1 MADTTWG
8 VKVSEDLKEKIAK
21 ALQDSDMSGKEFIEA
36 LLQTY
41 EIQKIKESQPH
52 IKADFDELQM
62 LTSRM
67 NGIYANMAERIE
79 SLSKAKDLEF
89 QLQTDTKNNVLKI
102 YNTKNKEL
110 EEQINQLVEEKDRL
124 TKLNEESLKRITE
137 IEETTATNRTLVAE
151 YKEKNDLLTGM
162 LAEYK
167 PYKEKIENLKGE
179 LEQERQAKRTAEEKL
194 QDCLKEA
201 ASLKTTL
208 EDAKIRCVSDLERV
222 QEKADIE
229 KMKELLQVKADYQEK
244 HEQVVATA
252 QAAIGKLQEESSA
265 KIKSLLDRI
274 DHLQTPA
281 KQKSHPVK

>member
-1 MADTTWG
+1 M
-8 VKVSEDLKEKIAK
+8 
-21 ALQDSDMSGKEFIEA
+21 
-36 LLQTY
+36 
-41 EIQKIKESQPH
+41 
-52 IKADFDELQM
+52 
-62 LTSRM
+62 
-67 NGIYANMAERIE
+67 
-79 SLSKAKDLEF
+79 
-89 QLQTDTKNNVLKI
+89 
-102 YNTKNKEL
+102 KNKEV
-110 EEQINQLVEEKDRL
+110 EEQLYQLTEEKNRAA
-124 TKLNEESLKRITE
+124 KLHEESIKRIAE
-137 IEETTATNRTLVAE
+137 IEETTATNRALVTE

-167 PYKEKIENLKGE
+167 TYKERVENLKGE

-201 ASLKTTL
+201 ASLKTAL

-222 QEKADIE
+222 QEKADLE

-244 HEQVVATA
+244 HEQAVATA

>member
-21 ALQDSDMSGKEFIEA
+21 ALQDSDMSGKEFLES